1 MQNVVG
7 ASLETWMI
15 RIGLTTFWKNS
26 GRPRMNHNRQ
36 LDIVN
41 EDWKRRVQVVVKTQ
55 KGIEKLKREEEEEK

>member
-1 MQNVVG
+1 
-7 ASLETWMI
+7 
-15 RIGLTTFWKNS
+15 
-26 GRPRMNHNRQ
+26 